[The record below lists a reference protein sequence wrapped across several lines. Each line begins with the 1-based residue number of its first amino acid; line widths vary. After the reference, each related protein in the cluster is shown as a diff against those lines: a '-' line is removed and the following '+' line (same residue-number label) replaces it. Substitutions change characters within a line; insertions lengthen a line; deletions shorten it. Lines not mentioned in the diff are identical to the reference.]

1 MMRHVEV
8 VLLLAVWAF
17 VGLPCSAATQYVVYR
32 VVPDDTVQ
40 TVAARYGISP
50 EELRET
56 NPHLGDGDLTVGGLI
71 TVPVLSS
78 SSAANKAVAGAG
90 QESVSGRLANGIN
103 QGVSIRQA
111 LGPKRVGPDGQREST
126 APLAGGSGSREA
138 IGDNGAAGVQGAGG
152 PLSVTAALN
161 TPLQKSFA
169 VNGAVGRLA
178 VVASNDTPIRRE
190 HDEQAPLVYKA
201 GRDAKLVV
209 VSQYADW
216 FGVLMVDRTTCW
228 VETQYVSLTNTEL
241 VPGGTHAAQVSTS
254 GQKII
259 EAAYRYL
266 GVPYL
271 WGGNGFGGIDCSGLV
286 LQCYRTVG
294 LNLPRVSR
302 EQFQVGSAV
311 AWNELQP
318 GDRLYFA
325 SDGRRIDHTGL
336 YVGNGQFIH
345 ASGRRRMVAVDN
357 LFTPSYWNMFVGA
370 RR

>member
-1 MMRHVEV
+1 MQRASTIMAM
-8 VLLLAVWAF
+8 LLGLSLAA
-17 VGLPCSAATQYVVYR
+17 SAATVYEVYR
-32 VVPDDTVQ
+32 VVPDDSVQ
-40 TVAARYGISP
+40 AVAARYSIST
-50 EELRET
+50 EELRAL
-56 NPHLGDGDLTVGGLI
+56 NPHLGESELTVDDLL

-90 QESVSGRLANGIN
+90 QESVSGRLVNGVN

-111 LGPKRVGPDGQREST
+111 LGPKLVGPDGQLEST
-126 APLAGGSGSREA
+126 APLAGGSGSRETT
-138 IGDNGAAGVQGAGG
+138 GDNGAAGVQGAGG

-161 TPLQKSFA
+161 APLQKSFA
-169 VNGAVGRLA
+169 VNGAVGRLG

-228 VETQYVSLTNTEL
+228 VQTQYVGLTNTEL
-241 VPGGTHAAQVSTS
+241 VPGGTQPAQASTS

-294 LNLPRVSR
+294 VNLPRVSR
-302 EQFQVGSAV
+302 EQFQVGGSV

-345 ASGRRRMVAVDN
+345 ASGRRRMVAIDN
-357 LFTPSYWNMFVGA
+357 LFTPSYWKMFVGA